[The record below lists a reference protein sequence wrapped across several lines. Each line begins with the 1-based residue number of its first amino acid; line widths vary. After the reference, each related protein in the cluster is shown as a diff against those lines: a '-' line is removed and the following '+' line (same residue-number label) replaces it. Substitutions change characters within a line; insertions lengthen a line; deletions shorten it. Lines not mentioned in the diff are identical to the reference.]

1 MSSFQG
7 IWVPLVTPF
16 RHGEIDFAA
25 LPRLLD
31 HLLNAGVAGVVVCG
45 TTGEAAALEHGEQL
59 QLLDAVLERVAP
71 ERVAMGLAG
80 NNQAQLLASSA
91 KC

>member
-1 MSSFQG
+1 
-7 IWVPLVTPF
+7 F

-45 TTGEAAALEHGEQL
+45 TPGEAAALEHGEQL

-80 NNQAQLLASSA
+80 NNQAQLLAFQREVLE
-91 KC
+91 

>member
-59 QLLDAVLERVAP
+59 HCSTPCSNGWRRSAWRWGWPATTRRNCWP
-71 ERVAMGLAG
+71 
-80 NNQAQLLASSA
+80 SSA